1 MAPNRST
8 LLIIA
13 FLSLAVLS
21 AGCLSALDDDGD
33 DTVPGN
39 ETSVD
44 VTAEELRTEVT
55 TAMEGVRTASFT
67 LNTTVLVDGNEE
79 TATRSEGVMDLG
91 ENRLYQELAVSLPV
105 GGNEEV
111 TQYIINQTIYTQRGG
126 QWIQQ
131 DPSGADL
138 WEQNELQ
145 QQQKVVESAETL
157 EVIRQTSFE
166 GNEVFVLTGDIDPS
180 FFENLSQQQ
189 SQDDLL
195 QNPETR
201 VVEGEF
207 TQYVDT
213 ETSHVRYFDMN
224 VVVEADGRE
233 VTTRTKMTFDAFDEA
248 VDIDL
253 PDGAKD
259 AEEVGQDL

>member
-8 LLIIA
+8 LLVIA

-39 ETSVD
+39 ESVD
-44 VTAEELRTEVT
+44 VTAEELRTEVS
-55 TAMEGVRTASFT
+55 TAMEDVSTASFT

-79 TATRSEGVMDLG
+79 TATRSEGVMNLD

-111 TQYIINQTIYTQRGG
+111 TQYIINQTIYTQRGD
-126 QWIQQ
+126 QWIRQ
-131 DPSGADL
+131 DPSGVDL

-145 QQQKVVESAETL
+145 QQQTVTESAGNL
-157 EVIRQTSFE
+157 EVVRQTGFE

-180 FFENLSQQQ
+180 FFENLGQQRPQ
-189 SQDDLL
+189 GDLL
-195 QNPETR
+195 QDPETR
-201 VVEGEF
+201 IVESTF

-213 ETSHVRYFDMN
+213 ETSHVRYFEMN
-224 VVVEADGRE
+224 VVMEANGQE
-233 VTTRTKMTFDAFDEA
+233 VTTWTRMTFDAFDEA

-259 AEEVGQDL
+259 AEDIGQGP